1 MMRTA
6 PRRALATRERA
17 WAKCLAHRLARAGVR
32 PNTVSLLSVVSA
44 LLAAGAF
51 TSVAG
56 AEGRSRA
63 ALLAVA
69 AACVQLRLLCNL
81 LDGMLAI
88 EERSWVP
95 ASAGTVNQIGQIYNE
110 LPDRLAD
117 IVILVGAGYGLRSLP
132 YGVTLGWAAAVLA
145 LLTAY
150 VRVLAGSRG
159 LTQSFIGP
167 MAKQH
172 RMFTL
177 TVAALVSMPEALV
190 GRPVTTLRAGLVII
204 VVGSIVTVVRRTR
217 RLLTEASLP

>member
-1 MMRTA
+1 
-6 PRRALATRERA
+6 
-17 WAKCLAHRLARAGVR
+17 
-32 PNTVSLLSVVSA
+32 
-44 LLAAGAF
+44 
-51 TSVAG
+51 
-56 AEGRSRA
+56 
-63 ALLAVA
+63 
-69 AACVQLRLLCNL
+69 
-81 LDGMLAI
+81 
-88 EERSWVP
+88 
-95 ASAGTVNQIGQIYNE
+95 
-110 LPDRLAD
+110 
-117 IVILVGAGYGLRSLP
+117 
-132 YGVTLGWAAAVLA
+132 VTLGWAAAVLA

-150 VRVLAGSRG
+150 VRVLAGSLG

>member
-1 MMRTA
+1 
-6 PRRALATRERA
+6 
-17 WAKCLAHRLARAGVR
+17 
-32 PNTVSLLSVVSA
+32 VSIASVVWA

-51 TSVAG
+51 ILAAG
-56 AEGRSRA
+56 GEGWGRV

-69 AACVQLRLLCNL
+69 AAGVQLRLLCNL

-88 EERSWVP
+88 EERVSRVP
-95 ASAGTVNQIGQIYNE
+95 ASRSWVQVSAGTNQSGEIYNE

-117 IVILVGAGYGLRSLP
+117 VVILVAAGYGSRSLP

-150 VRVLAGSRG
+150 VRVLAGSLG
-159 LTQSFIGP
+159 LPQSFIGP

-177 TVAALVSMPEALV
+177 TVATLLSIPEALA
-190 GRPVTTLRAGLVII
+190 GRAPGALRAALLVI

-217 RLLTEASLP
+217 RLLMEVSLP